1 MTMRRRAGGFT
12 LLELIVV
19 MALMSIVF
27 FFAIPRFEGTFLF
40 DDSKQSARWLIA
52 RLQSLREEA
61 LRTRRRHALILDL
74 DTQRTWHTTEAM
86 TAEEMELASRR
97 AQPIPGGAS
106 VVAVEFPPETRVAS
120 GRAQILFYGDGHSD
134 KVLVQLQT
142 GNAFSTFLLEPFLTQ
157 VKMFDDRVGFNDL
170 R

>member
-1 MTMRRRAGGFT
+1 MSMRRRDGFT

-19 MALMSIVF
+19 IALMGIVF

-40 DDSKQSARWLIA
+40 DDSKQSARWLIG
-52 RLQSLREEA
+52 RLQGLKEEA
-61 LRTRRRHALILDL
+61 LRTRRRHVLVLDL

-86 TAEEMELASRR
+86 TPEEMELASLR
-97 AQPIPGGAS
+97 ARPIPGGAS
-106 VVAVEFPPETRVAS
+106 VAAVEFPPETRIAS
-120 GRAQILFYGDGHSD
+120 GRAQIFFYGDGHSD
-134 KVLVQLQT
+134 KALIQLKT
-142 GNAFSTFLLEPFLTQ
+142 GDAYRSFLLEPFLAQ

>member
-1 MTMRRRAGGFT
+1 MSMRRRAGFT

-19 MALMSIVF
+19 MALMGIVF

-40 DDSKQSARWLIA
+40 DDSKKSARWLIA
-52 RLQSLREEA
+52 KLQGLKEEA
-61 LRTRRRHALILDL
+61 LRTRRRHVLILDL
-74 DTQRTWHTTEAM
+74 DTQRTWHTTEVM

-106 VVAVEFPPETRVAS
+106 VVAVEFPPETRIAS
-120 GRAQILFYGDGHSD
+120 GRAQIFFYGDGHSD
-134 KVLVQLQT
+134 KALIQLQT
-142 GNAFSTFLLEPFLTQ
+142 GNVYSTFLLEPFLTQ
-157 VKMFDDRVGFNDL
+157 IKMFDDRIGFNDL